1 MKSYLIRAVSVKYI
15 LLGRV
20 CLYSNKAEVNKLM
33 NRIIKNKAAWL
44 DSLKNITA
52 LCFFLFISA
61 CSNTALEHAES
72 LGALANPASTHCS
85 LIGGKSAIEKADQ
98 GDRGYCN
105 LPGGSTFDEW
115 LLYRLNHQ
123 VLYTLQQ
130 DDAGIKIEHYQ
141 SKAIDFNGDSCPD
154 FLILMNYESGYCG
167 NAGCSLVALL
177 CEDETLRFIS
187 NTPIVNEPIY
197 LSKLTSFGMRDIIV
211 RKSGGGYPSSDA
223 RLKFDGVKYPEND
236 SRDSATILTSDKEL
250 VFGLG
255 Q

>member
-105 LPGGSTFDEW
+105 LPGAQ
-115 LLYRLNHQ
+115 H
-123 VLYTLQQ
+123 
-130 DDAGIKIEHYQ
+130 
-141 SKAIDFNGDSCPD
+141 
-154 FLILMNYESGYCG
+154 LMNGYCI
-167 NAGCSLVALL
+167 ALIIK
-177 CEDETLRFIS
+177 CF
-187 NTPIVNEPIY
+187 TPCNRTMRV
-197 LSKLTSFGMRDIIV
+197 SK
-211 RKSGGGYPSSDA
+211 
-223 RLKFDGVKYPEND
+223 
-236 SRDSATILTSDKEL
+236 
-250 VFGLG
+250 
-255 Q
+255 